1 MLATGVGY
9 VGTGARI
16 PDAYYTSENILEN
29 RVYNVLRV
37 YYDTHLTAAS
47 CCVSIV
53 KTTVSNIS
61 SEDFNVNTVA
71 MNAFDDISISDIV
84 STLLAS

>member
-9 VGTGARI
+9 VGTGANI
-16 PDAYYTSENILEN
+16 PDAYHTRDNILEN

-47 CCVSIV
+47 GCVSIV
-53 KTTVSNIS
+53 KTTVSNIN
-61 SEDFNVNTVA
+61 SEGFDVNTVA
-71 MNAFDDISISDIV
+71 MSGFDDIFISDIV

>member
-29 RVYNVLRV
+29 RVYNVLRAF
-37 YYDTHLTAAS
+37 YEEHITAAS

-53 KTTVSNIS
+53 NTTVTNIS
-61 SEDFNVNTVA
+61 SEGFDVNTVT
-71 MNAFDDISISDIV
+71 MNAFDDIFISDMV
-84 STLLAS
+84 STLLAG